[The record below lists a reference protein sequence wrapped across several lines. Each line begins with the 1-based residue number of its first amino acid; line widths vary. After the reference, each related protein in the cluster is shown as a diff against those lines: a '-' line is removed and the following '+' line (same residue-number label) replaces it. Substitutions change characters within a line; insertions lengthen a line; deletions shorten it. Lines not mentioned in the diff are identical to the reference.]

1 MTLHLYYLSSALDYN
16 TTEVQ
21 FHEPLQPHH
30 GCFKNT
36 LRRLTRGRNSYNSN
50 AQTCVGFNYILQAQ
64 RRCFKRAQLQ
74 VTTRPRALLRRRLEQ
89 LLAQVNYLPA
99 AERRP
104 YLQVTTRPRA
114 LLRRWLEQLLTH
126 GPLRLG
132 QRISSESGSRNWA
145 QLIGT
150 LPR

>member
-1 MTLHLYYLSSALDYN
+1 MNHCNL
-16 TTEVQ
+16 TTVAS
-21 FHEPLQPHH
+21 
-30 GCFKNT
+30 KI
-36 LRRLTRGRNSYNSN
+36 R
-50 AQTCVGFNYILQAQ
+50 CVGLQEAETPTTPTCKPASVNYFLQAQ